1 MPYRPAMTSNEVHHA
16 VRADLD
22 ALEATLADAFHDD
35 PMMAWIYPDA
45 ETRPAYTQAFM
56 RAGLEIGFPH
66 GHVYSV
72 TPYAGAAVW
81 APPDVDMFDDAAITN
96 MFTILGEQIGARS
109 EEVGNGLLS
118 INEHHPHDVPHFY
131 LFILGTTRAQQSK
144 GLGSKLMREVL
155 DRCDRQG
162 LGAYLES
169 SNIKNVPFYERHGF
183 KVLTEVTLSPDF
195 TARPMWRDPQT

>member
-1 MPYRPAMTSNEVHHA
+1 MAVDTSSTAVRHA
-16 VRADLD
+16 VRADLEPLQG
-22 ALEATLADAFHDD
+22 ALADAFADD

-45 ETRPAYTQAFM
+45 DTRPEFTQAFM

-66 GHVYSV
+66 GHVYSI
-72 TPYAGAAVW
+72 TPNAGAAVW

-109 EEVGNGLLS
+109 EEVGNGLLQ

-131 LFILGTTRAQQSK
+131 LFILCTTRAQQGK
-144 GLGSKLMREVL
+144 GLGSSLMREVL

-169 SNIKNVPFYERHGF
+169 SNLRNVPFYERHGF
-183 KVLTEVTLSPDF
+183 KVITEVTLSPEF
-195 TARPMWRDPQT
+195 TARPMWREPQT